1 MSPDQ
6 CSLCYPL
13 PPHSLLYTA
22 IALGVLAVSYLAVP
36 LYETFCQVSGF
47 GGTTQRDQ
55 VIKERNSYMEKVES
69 NATSGDVPLRE
80 VTVRFEASV
89 HPSMDWSFKPVQ
101 QEIKLRIGETALAF
115 FQARNNFE
123 RAFTGVSLYNVL
135 PPQAGLY
142 FNKIQCFCFDEQRLL
157 ADEEIDMP
165 LFFFLDPAM
174 ADDWRMDTVD
184 HITLSYTFFPVGM
197 DANDNSKE
205 AVFREGNKATEAQL
219 ALSVPLKRA
228 TRTTVPVPGS
238 DAAPASTVDGA
249 GGPMQSKA
257 AT

>member
-1 MSPDQ
+1 M
-6 CSLCYPL
+6 
-13 PPHSLLYTA
+13 
-22 IALGVLAVSYLAVP
+22 GVLAISYLAVP

-55 VIKERNSYMEKVES
+55 VIRERNSYMEKVED
-69 NATSGDVPLRE
+69 AGAGDVPLRE
-80 VTVRFEASV
+80 VTVKFEANV
-89 HPSMDWSFKPVQ
+89 HPSMDWAFKPCQ

-115 FQARNNFE
+115 FQARNDFD
-123 RAFTGVSLYNVL
+123 RPFTGVSLYNVL

-165 LFFFLDPAM
+165 LFFFIDPAM

-184 HITLSYTFFPVGM
+184 HVTLSYTFFPVGM
-197 DANDNSKE
+197 DTNDNTPQ
-205 AVFREGNKATEAQL
+205 AVLEEGNRATAAQL
-219 ALSVPLKRA
+219 ALPLKRA

-238 DAAPASTVDGA
+238 DAAIAAAKMKESDTNA
-249 GGPMQSKA
+249 GDSAITPISQDKQTTEN